1 MKRTKKTKFITVFF
15 IFIITAT
22 LGLYFTIRYK
32 RGKPLQIA
40 EKVLNSIAT
49 DNESPDIER
58 YEQKYQEYFTAEA
71 FEKALQQ
78 RSFSKFIQPTPYND
92 NYEKTTLNYISLEE
106 LEHTNDT
113 IVFYATIQ
121 MEANS
126 DEGITDTF
134 LWNAQIRMTLENG
147 SWKISHFKINSKG
160 IDDK

>member
-1 MKRTKKTKFITVFF
+1 MKRTKKIKSTNIFF
-15 IFIITAT
+15 FFIITAT

-49 DNESPDIER
+49 DNESPDIDR
-58 YEQKYQEYFTAEA
+58 YEQKYQEYFTTEA

-92 NYEKTTLNYISLEE
+92 NFEKTTLNYISLEE

-113 IVFYATIQ
+113 IVFFATIQ
-121 MEANS
+121 MEASS
-126 DEGITDTF
+126 DDGKTDTF
-134 LWNAQIRMTLENG
+134 LWNAQIKMTLEKG
-147 SWKISHFKINSKG
+147 SWKISHLKINSKG
-160 IDDK
+160 IVDK